1 MEQTMQI
8 LNKILILS
16 VLILTNTTACTTM
29 AIGGAGHHGR
39 SNMHSSADA
48 DIINRVNHAL
58 VNDSHISAT
67 DIRVSSRN
75 GVVTLNGTVVSHEVA
90 DKAIHLARSVSGVE
104 AVKSELHVRKK

>member
-1 MEQTMQI
+1 MHT

-29 AIGGAGHHGR
+29 AIGSGGHAHG
-39 SNMHSSADA
+39 NMHSCADA
-48 DIINRVNHAL
+48 DIINRVNHVL
-58 VNDSHISAT
+58 VNDPHVTAT

-75 GVVTLNGTVVSHEVA
+75 GVVTLSGNVASHEAA

-104 AVKSELHVRKK
+104 SVKSELHIRKK